1 MGGLFQDRFRSE
13 PVENDSY
20 FLTVLRYIHRNPVK
34 AGICETV
41 AEYKESSYNE
51 YIHPRPPQITDTDFV
66 LSMLG
71 KAQYIEYINE
81 NSLDKCLDMQE
92 ILKIND
98 SEARVIIQEISKCS
112 STSEFQVLPS
122 GGRNKFL
129 AELKTRGLSVRQI
142 ERLTGINRG
151 LVQKA

>member
-1 MGGLFQDRFRSE
+1 MKNHVHLLMKTDSDKLSTYMRKVGARYVYWYNWKYDRVGRLFQDRFRSE

-51 YIHPRPPQITDTDFV
+51 YIHPRPHQITDTDFV

-71 KAQYIEYINE
+71 KAQFIEY
-81 NSLDKCLDMQE
+81 K
-92 ILKIND
+92 
-98 SEARVIIQEISKCS
+98 
-112 STSEFQVLPS
+112 
-122 GGRNKFL
+122 
-129 AELKTRGLSVRQI
+129 
-142 ERLTGINRG
+142 
-151 LVQKA
+151 